1 MRKREKSKSE
11 NIFWMQIFFK
21 VEKFIK
27 TFEHLQALH
36 PDIKLFVANTNFK
49 LNMATFATDEDNES
63 IYTLENTQF
72 TVNSKITTGG
82 LLTISSASF
91 RWQKADENLDYE
103 YKWQNI
109 MLHAVV
115 REDVEK
121 PRIFIQLDDNSEVHL
136 TPAEDVCDDIFAAMC
151 KAAEMNP
158 DEESKDDENGGWFTR
173 GDDDAKLAGYD
184 ALLSGAI
191 PGQFDDAVVPALL
204 SGAEEAKE

>member
-1 MRKREKSKSE
+1 
-11 NIFWMQIFFK
+11 
-21 VEKFIK
+21 
-27 TFEHLQALH
+27 
-36 PDIKLFVANTNFK
+36 
-49 LNMATFATDEDNES
+49 MATFATDEDNES